1 MFRHTLR
8 LDRLPLLVTGV
19 ALLLYFPSS
28 YWELSSKPGSGMTQG
43 LAPYLAILLAV
54 VWAAPMLAREFETG
68 TSVWAWT
75 QGTTRSRW
83 FFSRAALP
91 ILAAVVS
98 GLALTGAV
106 MVSGM
111 HRPVFVAHDH
121 MSEAYLSTH
130 GPYLVL
136 SSLCAIATGLAAAAA
151 TRRAVPAIGISLI
164 AQIAMTLLMP
174 KLATSIAP
182 TTTATFGRTVSDYQ
196 IAVLDGHQTSVT
208 RLADG
213 GTAVEYQANS
223 HFWEAQ
229 LVTGAVFLAL
239 TALLLAYAWR
249 TVRTLP
255 GKA

>member
-1 MFRHTLR
+1 MFRHTVR
-8 LDRLPLLVTGV
+8 LDRLPLAVTVV
-19 ALLLYFPSS
+19 ALALYLPSS
-28 YWELSSKPGSGMTQG
+28 LYEVSSRPGSGMTEG

-75 QGTTRSRW
+75 QGTSRSRW
-83 FFSRAALP
+83 FLSRAALP
-91 ILAAVVS
+91 ILASMAS

-106 MVSGM
+106 MISGM

-121 MSEAYLSTH
+121 MSENYLSTH

-136 SSLCAIATGLAAAAA
+136 SALCAIATGLAAAAA

-164 AQIAMTLLMP
+164 AQIALTLVMP
-174 KLATSIAP
+174 KLATMVAP
-182 TTTATFGRTVSDYQ
+182 TTTATFGRGVTEYQ
-196 IAVLDGHQTSVT
+196 IAVLDGHQTSLT

-213 GTAVEYQANS
+213 GASVEYQPNS
-223 HFWEAQ
+223 YFWEAQ
-229 LVTGAVFLAL
+229 LVAGAVFLML
-239 TALLLAYAWR
+239 TAALLAYAWR